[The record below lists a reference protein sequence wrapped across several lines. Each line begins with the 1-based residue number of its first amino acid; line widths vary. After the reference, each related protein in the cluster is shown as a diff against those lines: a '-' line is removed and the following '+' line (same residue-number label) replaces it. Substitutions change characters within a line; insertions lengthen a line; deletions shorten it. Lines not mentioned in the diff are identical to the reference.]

1 MRRSSGV
8 RGYGYGQMCVALRGH
23 GGELNAAQGKCAA
36 PICFGVGPR
45 RFGGRGRE
53 TDLHSFDTRRDG
65 IDRHC
70 IAKEQ
75 QGNTLRGNS
84 SARGAWPWIS
94 EALARHGMVL
104 K

>member
-45 RFGGRGRE
+45 RFGGRGLE
-53 TDLHSFDTRRDG
+53 TDLHSYDTRRDG

-70 IAKEQ
+70 IAKE
-75 QGNTLRGNS
+75 
-84 SARGAWPWIS
+84 
-94 EALARHGMVL
+94 
-104 K
+104 